1 MSALK
6 HALVLAGV
14 LMTGLSGPAISQVA
28 GPAMTRAAGPAMA
41 QAAEPAMLQADSQL
55 PMWIDS
61 IIERG
66 GISLQVQ
73 LSALETKDAALPT
86 SGDSVRLR
94 LSSRRLAD
102 DQPLSG
108 LTPGAWL
115 DRDVSLLSGA
125 VPVCAQRIAGLLS
138 GQLLARPLLDI
149 TGYFLLTLDAEGSLS
164 VLDPDVDFAGRTSL
178 YKQIP
183 LGGVP
188 FDWLL
193 LEDHSLAFIAMP
205 DQRRVI
211 VVDLQTLDIVE
222 RIDTGMSPTRL
233 ALSPDQ
239 RLLWVGTR
247 NTLSTAMQQTDTQT
261 DESMVQSDISGKS
274 EQALAIDTYDFSVR
288 ARIDIPAG
296 HHEFA
301 FDDTTRQ
308 TWVSSRDTGMLV
320 SIDSLDFQVK
330 HQIDIGGQPLSI
342 SWVSD
347 AGILW
352 LADAEKGQLVGLDAQ
367 GQMVA
372 RQAFEPGIG
381 PVRLAPDERTLILL
395 NPSDHRLRVLD
406 AGTGRTL
413 HSLTVTGRPFD
424 ISFTESYLYVR
435 TLDSPQIALF
445 DLASLRKDPVPQAIP
460 TGQQAMSAFA
470 GLPIASSQAPTISRT
485 GMFFASAAE
494 RTLYHFMEGMNAP
507 DRSIRTFG
515 HTPIAVITALRGLR
529 EVSPGNYEAVF
540 KLPSSGRLVLALAL
554 DTPVLRECIP
564 LEVAPPTEQVTSP
577 VSTVQWKEDPVV
589 DARIGE
595 PITLRF
601 ASQGSADSNPRLL
614 LVDGGGGMQR
624 IWTSIRTAED
634 ADDFTATGVLDTAGG
649 YYVYIQADGRTQ
661 PALGGLPATLQVYR

>member
-1 MSALK
+1 MTCLSGTAVTQAVEP
-6 HALVLAGV
+6 ALV
-14 LMTGLSGPAISQVA
+14 
-28 GPAMTRAAGPAMA
+28 
-41 QAAEPAMLQADSQL
+41 QADSQL
-55 PMWIDS
+55 PVWINTN
-61 IIERG
+61 IERG

-73 LSALETKDAALPT
+73 LSALETGDGALPM

-102 DQPLSG
+102 DQPMSG

-125 VPVCAQRIAGLLS
+125 VPVCGQRIAGLLS
-138 GQLLARPLLDI
+138 GELLARPLLDI

-193 LEDHSLAFIAMP
+193 LDDHSLAFIALP
-205 DQRRVI
+205 DQRQVV
-211 VVDLQTLDIVE
+211 VVDLQSFDIVE
-222 RIDTGMSPTRL
+222 RIDTDLSPTRL

-247 NTLSTAMQQTDTQT
+247 SSIVPPPETDTEPAKLTGLQGT
-261 DESMVQSDISGKS
+261 SANS
-274 EQALAIDTYDFSVR
+274 EQALAIDTYNFTVR
-288 ARIDIPAG
+288 ARIAIPPG

-301 FDDTTRQ
+301 FDDTARQ
-308 TWVSSRDTGMLV
+308 TWVSSRDAGMLL
-320 SIDSLDFQVK
+320 SIDSLNFQVK
-330 HQIDIGGQPLSI
+330 QRIRISGQPLSM
-342 SWVSD
+342 SWVPD

-352 LADAEKGQLVGLDAQ
+352 LAEAEAGQLIGLDAQ
-367 GQMVA
+367 GQVVA
-372 RQAFEPGIG
+372 RQIFEPGIG
-381 PVRLAPDERTLILL
+381 PVRLAPDGGTLILL
-395 NPSDHRLRVLD
+395 NPSEHRLRVLD

-413 HSLTVTGRPFD
+413 HTLTVAGRPFD
-424 ISFTESYLYVR
+424 ISFTQSYLYVR
-435 TLDSPQIALF
+435 TLDSPQVALF
-445 DLASLRKDPVPQAIP
+445 DLASLRNDPVPQAIP

-470 GLPIASSQAPTISRT
+470 GLPIASSQSPTISRT
-485 GMFFASAAE
+485 GMFFASPAE

-540 KLPSSGRLVLALAL
+540 ELPSSGRLVLALAL
-554 DTPVLRECIP
+554 DTPILRECIP
-564 LEVAPPTEQVTSP
+564 LNVAPSADQTPAQA
-577 VSTVQWKEDPVV
+577 STIQWKEDPIV

-601 ASQGSADSNPRLL
+601 ASQGSGDSNPRLL
-614 LVDGGGGMQR
+614 LVDGGGGRQR
-624 IWTSIRTAED
+624 VWTSTRTAGD
-634 ADDFTATGVLDTAGG
+634 ADDFTATGVLDIAGG